1 LARNDSTTAPVP
13 PVHPQQT
20 VDGRDAGPAGPPPFE
35 LRCQGISKRFP
46 GVVALRRLDF
56 AARSGEVHAI
66 LGENG
71 AGKSTFIKILGGAV
85 RPDAGTIELAGE
97 PVAAATPRGARELGI
112 GLVYQEL
119 SLIPHLTVAQNVL
132 AAVTRPS
139 RIGVFSAAALRKR
152 LRLLWEHYEAPPVNP
167 DAKVRHLGFATRQ
180 VVEIMRALA
189 SEPRVVVFDE
199 ATAGLPAR
207 EATWA
212 LGLARRLAG
221 EGKLVLFISHRLP
234 EIRRVADRVTI
245 LRDGD
250 AVLADRVD
258 ALDDA
263 RIVEA
268 MLGRKP
274 QRLLP
279 GPIAPPRDRVVLS
292 VRALSVGHRL
302 RDVSFELRE
311 GEILGV
317 GGLQGQGQSTLLL
330 ALFGILR
337 ARGEVEV
344 DGRRVHVRSPHRAL
358 HSGIGLAL
366 VPEDRRNEG
375 LMVRKSVRENV
386 ALPNLPQ
393 LTRWGFVSASAEER
407 LAWRA
412 VEKLHV
418 KIGDVESPV
427 SALSGGNQQKIVV
440 GKLLELGARILLFHD
455 PTRGIDVG
463 TKAEIF
469 QLARELTADGHSIL
483 FYSSDNQELAGMCD
497 RVMVLRGGEVATILD
512 GPVSEDAILRA
523 AIAVP
528 EGP

>member
-1 LARNDSTTAPVP
+1 VTVPAPLDHQAQ
-13 PVHPQQT
+13 PVEERRS
-20 VDGRDAGPAGPPPFE
+20 VGAGEPFE
-35 LRCQGISKRFP
+35 LVCRGISKRFP

-56 AARSGEVHAI
+56 TARSGDVHAI

-85 RPDAGTIELAGE
+85 RPDAGTLELAGTLIT
-97 PVAAATPRGARELGI
+97 VASPQAARELGI
-112 GLVYQEL
+112 SLVYQEL

-132 AAVTRPS
+132 MTVSRPN
-139 RIGVFSAAALRKR
+139 RAGVLGAGALRKR
-152 LRLLWEHYEAPPVNP
+152 LRVLWERYDAPPVNP
-167 DAKVRHLGFATRQ
+167 DAKVRHLPFATRQ
-180 VVEIMRALA
+180 VVEIMKGLA

-212 LGLARRLAG
+212 LELARRLAAD
-221 EGKLVLFISHRLP
+221 GKLVLFISHRLP
-234 EIRRVADRVTI
+234 EIRRAADRVTI

-250 AVLADRVD
+250 AVLADRVE
-258 ALDDA
+258 ALDDEQ
-263 RIVEA
+263 IVEA

-279 GPIAPPRDRVVLS
+279 PPLAAPRDRVALS
-292 VRALSVGHRL
+292 VASLSVGHRL

-337 ARGEVEV
+337 ARGAVAVE
-344 DGRRVHVRSPHRAL
+344 GRRVHIRSPHRAL
-358 HSGIGLAL
+358 HAGIGLAL

-375 LMVRKSVRENV
+375 LMVSKSVRENV

-393 LTRWGFVSASAEER
+393 LTRWGLVSARAEER
-407 LAWRA
+407 LARRA
-412 VEKLHV
+412 VEKLQV
-418 KIGDVESPV
+418 KIRDIESPV
-427 SALSGGNQQKIVV
+427 SSLSGGNQQKVVV

-469 QLARELTADGHSIL
+469 QLARELTASGHSIL
-483 FYSSDNQELAGMCD
+483 FYSSDNQELTGMCD

-512 GPVSEDAILRA
+512 PPLSEDAILRA

-528 EGP
+528 DRAP